1 MSEASFTQTYLDF
14 VERIRVMYATQP
26 IFVFTPWGW
35 PQPDGPNTY
44 YYPNAYADV
53 VAARHALGDEHVFL
67 VNTTGWVDYSDVFPG
82 YAISPAYMDDNALI
96 HGLLTSGTYIP
107 MSRDTRRLLDYSRRG

>member
-53 VAARHALGDEHVFL
+53 VAARHALGDENVSL

-82 YAISPAYMDDNALI
+82 YAISPAYVNDDALI
-96 HGLLTSGTYIP
+96 HGF
-107 MSRDTRRLLDYSRRG
+107 